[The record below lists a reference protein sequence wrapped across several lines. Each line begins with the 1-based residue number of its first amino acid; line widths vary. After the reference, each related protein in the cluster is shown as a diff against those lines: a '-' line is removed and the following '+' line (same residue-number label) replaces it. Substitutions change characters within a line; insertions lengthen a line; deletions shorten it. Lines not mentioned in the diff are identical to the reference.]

1 MKKIGIMLS
10 AAAAL
15 MMAGCAKDMTETPEV
30 GAVGTLYATVEGSDN
45 TTRVGFDQNGKFYWS
60 EGDYIGVN
68 TDQSSGKFKGLG
80 IVSGAGSGNASFSG
94 EVEGQIAGYAVYPHS
109 ESHSVSGSI
118 LTYTFPSNYTYSKI
132 DTDFFS
138 AEQGY
143 GNSFNAPMWGKIDG
157 NSVQFMH
164 LGGVFCVKIDKMPSA
179 SGTFTFSADQKINGT
194 YDANLSNSE
203 PAFTAVNASDGD
215 GTVTITF
222 EGATV
227 GESGVFYVP
236 VPTGD
241 YTNVT
246 VSVGGMS
253 IPCGNFQIDRAMLK
267 ALYPKVDAGGTT
279 TVSVD
284 NVNTTISETTPAV
297 TVSGTVQSDATITIP
312 SVSTPVSV
320 SFAQIPTAALTFTEG
335 SGAGSPSAS
344 ELVVAIPYDET
355 AETLP
360 KPNVTINMPNT
371 TVTLAATAGKAVYGT
386 VTATTADNTL
396 IIDSGVTVG
405 EVIVKHGNVRV
416 KSGATLNNL
425 DASNVVEVYLYAE
438 AGANLPETLAK
449 NVTLVDATLADLKD
463 AAANGGEYV
472 LQSDMAFTEPLVV
485 KDTMTLD
492 LNGHSITAEGET
504 LNKVLNTSD
513 ALVLVRRGAKLTIND
528 SSNGKGSIVAGEKPS
543 IYAAVKLTDTND
555 GASGDAATL
564 VVNGGVLKGYYY
576 GIAGNGT
583 RHNTTI
589 NINGG
594 EIGSVV
600 NGLAIYHPQN
610 GYITVKGGTL
620 SSDTGIEMRAG
631 HLVVNG
637 GKIVGSGDPF
647 AEEGNPSGST
657 INGAAV
663 AVSQHSTDLGLSV
676 EVFGGELSGEYALY
690 EKDLQND
697 TARDK
702 ISLKVAGGK
711 FNGGV
716 YSDNCENFV
725 SGGTFSDPSVLAYTT
740 DDADITVSLNA
751 DMELS
756 ATAVV
761 AKGSA
766 TIDLNGYTLTAAANK
781 VIEVSDGAK
790 VTVKNGNVG
799 DSAKALGYG
808 VYANGTAVVT
818 LENVNFSEMVTYAY
832 NGKGTLNAT
841 GCTFHGWLSA
851 WHYGGTFKDCI
862 FTIGK
867 KWYPA
872 AICYGSTTFT
882 NCGFFRNGTDADV
895 YDDSGETDADGYYR
909 CNYVVAGC
917 NPTTTIKFNSCYFID
932 ENLQKTVA
940 VTPTEH
946 PYHSCGWGDGNVADA
961 NITVDDIDI
970 VAECTDASKSDAT
983 EE

>member
-1 MKKIGIMLS
+1 MLS

-30 GAVGTLYATVEGSDN
+30 GVAGTLYATVEGSDN
-45 TTRVGFDQNGKFYWS
+45 TTRVGFEQDGTFYWS
-60 EGDYIGVN
+60 EGDQIGVAGDSDFTALKIN
-68 TDQSSGKFKGLG
+68 SGVGT
-80 IVSGAGSGNASFSG
+80 GNASFSG
-94 EVEGQIAGYAVYPHS
+94 DDIPTEGYAVYPYS
-109 ESHSVSGSI
+109 ESHSVLGST
-118 LTYTFPSNYTYSKI
+118 LSYTFPSEYTYTTKV

-138 AEQGY
+138 AEQGS
-143 GNSFNAPMWGKIDG
+143 GNSFNAPMWGEIDG
-157 NSVQFMH
+157 NSVHFKH

-194 YDANLSNSE
+194 YEGIRLSATEPEIEATDPSTESE
-203 PAFTAVNASDGD
+203 KS
-215 GTVTITF
+215 VTITF
-222 EGATV
+222 DGATV
-227 GESGVFYVP
+227 GESGVFYIP
-236 VPTGD
+236 VPKGD

-246 VSVGGMS
+246 VSVDDMS
-253 IPCGNFQIDRAMLK
+253 IPCGNYTISRKMLK
-267 ALYPKVDAGGTT
+267 AIYPSVAAGGST
-279 TVSVD
+279 TVSSADELAAAFVKGETAITVTSD
-284 NVNTTISETTPAV
+284 VTNLAICGNENNDPISISYAQVPNGNLSIGYDPNTP
-297 TVSGTVQSDATITIP
+297 
-312 SVSTPVSV
+312 
-320 SFAQIPTAALTFTEG
+320 FAN
-335 SGAGSPSAS
+335 
-344 ELVVAIPYDET
+344 ELVVAIPYDEVNNT
-355 AETLP
+355 TPDVA
-360 KPNVTINMPNT
+360 INMPMT
-371 TVTLAATAGKAVYGT
+371 TVTLAATVGKAVYGT
-386 VTATTADNTL
+386 VEATTANNTL
-396 IIDSGVTVG
+396 IIDSGVSVDK
-405 EVIVKHGNVRV
+405 VIVKQGNIRV

-425 DASNVVEVYLYAE
+425 DASYVVDEVYLYAE
-438 AGANLPETLAK
+438 AGANLPGTLAE
-449 NVTLVDATLADLKD
+449 NVTLVDTSLDDLKD

-485 KDTMTLD
+485 GGDMTLD

-528 SSNGKGSIVAGEKPS
+528 SSNGKGSIDTGEKEA

-555 GASGDAATL
+555 GTSGDAATL

-610 GYITVKGGTL
+610 GNITVNGGTL

-637 GKIVGSGDPF
+637 GTIVGNGDPF
-647 AEEGNPSGST
+647 AEAGNPSGST

-663 AVSQHSTDLGLSV
+663 AVSQHSTDLDLLV

-725 SGGTFSDPSVLAYTT
+725 SGGIFSDPSVLAYTT

-790 VTVKNGNVG
+790 VTVKNGNLG
-799 DSAKALGYG
+799 DSDKALGYG

-882 NCGFFRNGTDADV
+882 NCGFFKNGTDADV

-909 CNYVVAGC
+909 CDYVVAGC
-917 NPTTTIKFNSCYFID
+917 SPATTIEFKSCYFID
-932 ENLQKTVA
+932 EKLQKTVE

-961 NITVDDIDI
+961 NITVNGTEI
-970 VAECTDASKSDAT
+970 VAKCTDASKSDAT

>member
-45 TTRVGFDQNGKFYWS
+45 TTRVGFDKSGNFYWS
-60 EGDYIGVN
+60 EADYIGVN
-68 TDQSSGKFKGLG
+68 TDQSSEKFKGLG
-80 IVSGAGSGNASFSG
+80 IVSGAGTGSASFSG

-109 ESHSVSGSI
+109 ESHSVSGST
-118 LTYTFPSNYTYSKI
+118 LTYTFPSKYTYSKKV

-138 AEQGY
+138 AEQGS

-157 NSVQFMH
+157 NSVQFKH

-194 YDANLSNSE
+194 YDADLSNSE
-203 PAFTAVNASDGD
+203 PAFTVLDASDD
-215 GTVTITF
+215 NGTVTITF

-267 ALYPKVDAGGTT
+267 AIYPSVAAGGST
-279 TVSVD
+279 TVEVD
-284 NVNTTISETTPAV
+284 NVSSAISVTTPAV

-320 SFAQIPTAALTFTEG
+320 SFAQIPTAALTFTED
-335 SGAGSPSAS
+335 SGAGSSSAS

-355 AETLP
+355 AEAAGSLP
-360 KPNVTINMPNT
+360 TPDVAINMPNT
-371 TVTLAATAGKAVYGT
+371 TVTLAATAGKAVYGK
-386 VTATTADNTL
+386 VEATTADNTL
-396 IIDSGVTVG
+396 IIDSGVTVN
-405 EVIVKHGNVRV
+405 EVVVKQGNVRV
-416 KSGATLNNL
+416 NSGATVGSM
-425 DASNVVEVYLYAE
+425 SNETGTTVTIYKE
-438 AGANLPETLAK
+438 AGATLPDNLDLSRF
-449 NVTLVDATLADLKD
+449 VVVDAALADLKE

-485 KDTMTLD
+485 EGDMTLD

-504 LNKVLNTSD
+504 LNKVLDTSN

-528 SSNGKGSIVAGEKPS
+528 SSNGKGSIDTGEKEA

-555 GASGDAATL
+555 GTSGDAATL

-610 GYITVKGGTL
+610 GNITVNGGTL

-637 GKIVGSGDPF
+637 GTIVGNGDPF
-647 AEEGNPSGST
+647 AEAGNPSGST

-663 AVSQHSTDLGLSV
+663 AVSQHSTDLDLLV

-725 SGGTFSDPSVLAYTT
+725 SGGTFSDPSALGYLAEGANVKVELNNNYEGPGVGIYYNGNGSKANVEIDLKGYKWTVT
-740 DDADITVSLNA
+740 DDPLHGSPNTVSQYFHLEK
-751 DMELS
+751 D
-756 ATAVV
+756 ATF
-761 AKGSA
+761 
-766 TIDLNGYTLTAAANK
+766 
-781 VIEVSDGAK
+781 
-790 VTVKNGNVG
+790 TVKNGTIEPVNSESGKMLFQNYCNLTLQNV
-799 DSAKALGYG
+799 
-808 VYANGTAVVT
+808 
-818 LENVNFSEMVTYAY
+818 
-832 NGKGTLNAT
+832 TLNAGSACSYVMSNNNGSCNIIDSTVTAAEGNCAFDVYSFSTYEGVTVTVSGNSVIT
-841 GCTFHGWLSA
+841 GRVEFGGNNNKKNIKLVVE
-851 WHYGGTFKDCI
+851 GGTFNGDLDVNEAYYDAENPNI
-862 FTIGK
+862 ILNG
-867 KWYPA
+867 
-872 AICYGSTTFT
+872 GTF
-882 NCGFFRNGTDADV
+882 NGT
-895 YDDSGETDADGYYR
+895 
-909 CNYVVAGC
+909 
-917 NPTTTIKFNSCYFID
+917 
-932 ENLQKTVA
+932 
-940 VTPTEH
+940 
-946 PYHSCGWGDGNVADA
+946 GW
-961 NITVDDIDI
+961 
-970 VAECTDASKSDAT
+970 SDYQNK
-983 EE
+983 